1 MKSVSRYEKLRMV
14 TKLRVSVWCALFFVL
29 LLPPLKL
36 QSAEENTKVLVY
48 VGDTPIGV
56 TVSSEHAW
64 DLYRRA
70 RQSLMQEKGGIFYAD
85 PVRISTEPVD
95 SITADIVTDETITE
109 AFRTALNTGVHTNR
123 SLAYQ
128 IKVNGVLVS
137 VASAEDARRLL
148 QETIGAYDLLGGYEV
163 SLVQDSSR
171 EFSVL
176 VPLITQKESAAL
188 VTEEKET
195 PVTAGAASL
204 TEEVEA
210 SSDEEEEIG
219 FDSFDYGITE
229 MAFSEPIEITEAYLT
244 PSQIMDYE
252 TAKNRLTGLQEE
264 QQIYTIKSGDTLS
277 GISLEVG
284 LPLERLIE
292 LNDALENENSL
303 IMPDQELIITVP
315 QPELS
320 VIWTETSRYDEVYDL
335 PTEYVYNEDW
345 YTNQQETLQQPSAGY
360 RNAVTEITRRND
372 KEIDRAVLYEV
383 VEIEAVA
390 KRIEVGTIAPP
401 TFIRPLS
408 GGRITSGF
416 GSRNAPMA
424 GASTNH
430 KGVDIG
436 TPIGTTIYAS
446 SGGTVEHAGWAAGY
460 GYLVTINHPNGM
472 QTRYAHLSKVYVSVG
487 QYVSQGQVIAAS
499 GNTGNSTGPHLH
511 FEVRVNGV
519 AYDPR
524 NYVNF

>member
-1 MKSVSRYEKLRMV
+1 MV
-14 TKLRVSVWCALFFVL
+14 YIG
-29 LLPPLKL
+29 
-36 QSAEENTKVLVY
+36 E
-48 VGDTPIGV
+48 TPVGV
-56 TVSSEHAW
+56 TDSAEHAW
-64 DLYRRA
+64 DLYRKA
-70 RQSLMQEKGGIFYAD
+70 RTELMQEAGGVVYAD
-85 PVRISTEPVD
+85 PIRMSTQPAG
-95 SITADIVTDETITE
+95 SITADTVTDDTITE
-109 AFRTALNTGVHTNR
+109 AYRSALSAGIHTNR

-148 QETIGAYDLLGGYEV
+148 QETIGEYDLLGGYEV

-171 EFSVL
+171 ELSVL
-176 VPLITQKESAAL
+176 VPLITPKDGTAEEEEEGSSSA
-188 VTEEKET
+188 
-195 PVTAGAASL
+195 AGAALL
-204 TEEVEA
+204 TEEVDL
-210 SSDEEEEIG
+210 SSAEEEEVG

-229 MAFSEPIEITEAYLT
+229 MAFSEPVEITEAYLT

-252 TAKNRLTGLQEE
+252 TAKNRLIGLQEE

-292 LNDALENENSL
+292 LNDSLENENSL
-303 IMPDQELIITVP
+303 IMPDQELVITVP

-335 PTEYVYNEDW
+335 PTEYVYNDDW

-390 KRIEVGTIAPP
+390 KRIEVGTIVPP

-416 GSRNAPMA
+416 GGRNAPMA

-430 KGVDIG
+430 KGIDIG

-446 SGGTVEHAGWAAGY
+446 SGGVVEHAGWAAGY

-511 FEVRVNGV
+511 FEVRIGGV